1 MIAYIRDSSL
11 GKVYVIDTP
20 VSVIWERNFYEPSY
34 FQMQVAATKELFQLL
49 QSSADLF
56 LTSDIDSEVM
66 MIETVRLTT
75 SQESGDTITL
85 SGRSAITLLE
95 RRVICQQKT
104 FTNTPPEY
112 IAFTLFT
119 DNFKADTT
127 FPNRNVSIIN
137 ANTLGGTSTAISTQ
151 FTGQT
156 VLEAIQNLAAT
167 VSKGLAISLTSA
179 SGRTGLVWRFLVGQN
194 RPTVIF
200 SEDFETL
207 TGSDYTFS
215 TQNFATMAFVGGEG
229 EGTARTISQWIRNFD
244 ATGLSRRE
252 IWVDARDV
260 SSNNGE
266 IDSSTYVNLLSQRA
280 KQKLTEHEIMRS
292 FEGTLPDASP
302 YIYGT
307 DYNLGDTV
315 YVQNRYSVKAS
326 AQVVSFTTTMDGS
339 GVRRYPRLDNFNLS

>member
-1 MIAYIRDSSL
+1 MIAYIRNGSL
-11 GKVYVIDTP
+11 EKVYVIDAP
-20 VSVIWERNFYEPSY
+20 VSVIWERNFYEPSF

-56 LTSDIDSEVM
+56 LTSDIDGEVM
-66 MIETVRLTT
+66 LIETVRLTT
-75 SQESGDTITL
+75 SQENGDTITI
-85 SGRSAITLLE
+85 SGRSAIAILE
-95 RRVICQQKT
+95 RRVIRQQRT
-104 FTNTPPEY
+104 FTNVPPEQ

-119 DNFKADTT
+119 GNFKSDTT
-127 FPNRNVSIIN
+127 FPDRNVSIISLN
-137 ANTLGGTSTAISTQ
+137 SSGGTSAAISTQ

-156 VLEAIQNLAAT
+156 VLEAIQSLAAT
-167 VSKGLAISLTSA
+167 VSKGLAISL
-179 SGRTGLVWRFLVGQN
+179 SGTGLVWRFLVGRD
-194 RPTVIF
+194 RPAVIF

-215 TQNFATMAFVGGEG
+215 TQNFATMAYVGGEG
-229 EGTARTISQWIRNFD
+229 EGTARTIAQWIRDFN
-244 ATGLSRRE
+244 AKGLPRRE

-292 FEGTLPDASP
+292 FEGTLPDTSP

-307 DYNLGDTV
+307 DYTLGDTV

-326 AQVVSFTTTMDGS
+326 AQVVSFTTVMDGS

>member
-1 MIAYIRDSSL
+1 MIAYIRNSSL
-11 GKVYVIDTP
+11 GKVYVIDAP
-20 VSVIWERNFYEPSY
+20 ISVIWERNFYEPSF

-85 SGRSAITLLE
+85 SGRSAIAILE
-95 RRVICQQKT
+95 RRVIRQQKT
-104 FTNTPPEY
+104 FTNVPPEQ

-119 DNFKADTT
+119 GNFKSDTT
-127 FPNRNVSIIN
+127 FPDRSVSIIN
-137 ANTLGGTSTAISTQ
+137 ANTSGGTSTAISTQ

-156 VLEAIQNLAAT
+156 VLEAIQSLAAT
-167 VSKGLAISLTSA
+167 VSKGLAISLTGNGA
-179 SGRTGLVWRFLVGQN
+179 SLVWRFLVGQN

-200 SEDFETL
+200 SENFETL

-229 EGTARTISQWIRNFD
+229 EGTARTISQWIRNFG
-244 ATGLSRRE
+244 AKGLSRRE

-266 IDSSTYVNLLSQRA
+266 IDSSAYVNLLSQRA
-280 KQKLTEHEIMRS
+280 RQKLTEHEIMRS
-292 FEGTLPDASP
+292 FEGTLPDTSP

-307 DYNLGDTV
+307 DYTLGDTV

-326 AQVVSFTTTMDGS
+326 AQVVSFTTVMDGS
-339 GVRRYPRLDNFNLS
+339 GVKRYPRLDNFNLS

>member
-1 MIAYIRDSSL
+1 MIAYIRNSSL
-11 GKVYVIDTP
+11 GKVYVIDAP
-20 VSVIWERNFYEPSY
+20 ISVIWERNFYEPSF

-85 SGRSAITLLE
+85 SGRSAIALLE
-95 RRVICQQKT
+95 RRVIRQQKT

-127 FPNRNVSIIN
+127 FPDRNVSIIN
-137 ANTLGGTSTAISTQ
+137 ANTSGGTSAAISTQ

-167 VSKGLAISLTSA
+167 VSKGLAMSL
-179 SGRTGLVWRFLVGQN
+179 SGTGLVWRFLAGQN

-252 IWVDARDV
+252 IWVDVRDV
-260 SSNNGE
+260 SSNDGE
-266 IDSSTYVNLLSQRA
+266 IGSSTYVDLLSQRA

-292 FEGTLPDASP
+292 FEGTLPDTSP

-307 DYNLGDTV
+307 DYTLGDTV

>member
-1 MIAYIRDSSL
+1 MIAYIRNSSF
-11 GKVYVIDTP
+11 GKVYVIDAP
-20 VSVIWERNFYEPSY
+20 ISVIWERNFYEPSFY
-34 FQMQVAATKELFQLL
+34 QMQVAATKELFQLL

-56 LTSDIDSEVM
+56 LTSDIDSEAM

-75 SQESGDTITL
+75 SQESGDTITI
-85 SGRSAITLLE
+85 SGRSAIAILE
-95 RRVICQQKT
+95 RRVIRQQRT
-104 FTNTPPEY
+104 FTNVPPEQ

-119 DNFKADTT
+119 SNFKSDTA
-127 FPNRNVSIIN
+127 FPDRNVSIIN
-137 ANTLGGTSTAISTQ
+137 MNSSGGTSAAISTQ

-156 VLEAIQNLAAT
+156 VLEAIQSLAAT
-167 VSKGLAISLTSA
+167 VSKGLAISLTGNGA
-179 SGRTGLVWRFLVGQN
+179 SLVWRFLVGQN
-194 RPTVIF
+194 RPAVIF

-229 EGTARTISQWIRNFD
+229 EGTARIVSQYIRNFH
-244 ATGLSRRE
+244 ARGLSRRE

-266 IDSSTYVNLLSQRA
+266 IDSSAYVDLLSQRA
-280 KQKLTEHEIMRS
+280 RQKLTEHEIMRS
-292 FEGTLPDASP
+292 FEGTLPDTSP

-307 DYNLGDTV
+307 DYTLGDTV

-326 AQVVSFTTTMDGS
+326 AQVVSFTTVMDGS
-339 GVRRYPRLDNFNLS
+339 GVKRYPRLDNFNLS